1 MLIRCFTL
9 QQVYFPINFQS
20 TSLGKCVPHTH
31 THTDQHISDHPRNNV
46 DELLAGPKLI
56 ALRCVLIE
64 YIFQPPVPLAPAVFW
79 GAKFDIDIGWI
90 GFLPQKTSSTPNRMV
105 RLKKVKQNGK
115 LSVSVIWK
123 QERRETDGKKVQ

>member
-1 MLIRCFTL
+1 M
-9 QQVYFPINFQS
+9 YP
-20 TSLGKCVPHTH
+20 TH

-64 YIFQPPVPLAPAVFW
+64 YIFQPPAPFASAVFW

-115 LSVSVIWK
+115 LSVSVI
-123 QERRETDGKKVQ
+123 